1 MNNQKTKSVI
11 AYIFGI
17 IGGLIVLMMKDS
29 EKNTKIHAAQS
40 ITIFLG
46 YYIIKFAY
54 AFIPFNIPYF
64 RYILSGIYI
73 VCIIVGIVKAC
84 NEDSPEI
91 PVIGD
96 IATSLFKKQIEK

>member
-1 MNNQKTKSVI
+1 MNNQKTKSVV
-11 AYIFGI
+11 AYIFGL

-29 EKNTKIHAAQS
+29 ERNTKIHAAQS
-40 ITIFLG
+40 ITIFIA

-54 AFIPFNIPYF
+54 TFIPFNIPYF
-64 RYILSGIYI
+64 RYILSAIYI
-73 VCIIVGIVKAC
+73 VCMVVGIVKAC

-96 IATSLFKKQIEK
+96 IATSIFKKQIEN